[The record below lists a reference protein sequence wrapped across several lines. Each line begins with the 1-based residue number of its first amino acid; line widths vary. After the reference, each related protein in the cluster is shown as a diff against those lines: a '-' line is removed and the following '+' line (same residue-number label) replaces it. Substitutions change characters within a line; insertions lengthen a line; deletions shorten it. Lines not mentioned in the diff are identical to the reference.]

1 MPAIGVTGAV
11 FTVSI
16 GATQYEDQ
24 VTSGTINTTP
34 TIVRTKTLSG
44 VAFDQTDLNS
54 TMTLDF
60 LFDEVTGMYG
70 ALQTAIAGAAS
81 VAVVVESTS
90 GTWTGAAMLIESA
103 DLTYPADGVVTVSTS
118 FTGSVTFAASS

>member
-16 GATQYEDQ
+16 GGTQYEDQ
-24 VTSGTINTTP
+24 VTSGTINTTRQLSALNP
-34 TIVRTKTLSG
+34 SG

-54 TMTLDF
+54 TMSLDF

-70 ALQTAIAGAAS
+70 ALQTAIAAAAS

-90 GTWTGAAMLIESA
+90 GTWTGAAMFIESA

-118 FTGSVTFAASS
+118 FTGSVTFAASA